1 MGLGTAQT
9 ISALAFGMN
18 MAAGL
23 NEWPYS
29 GSDEMFFHVGF
40 AARNAV
46 MATQLAA
53 AGAVCSETSL
63 DGTAGFFRALG
74 CMDRVEMVRPFAA
87 GYEILSVFHK
97 AAPACNYAQ
106 TASQSA
112 LALAREGVKASE
124 IESIRVRS
132 TAAAIAYPGCNHPG
146 PFTKTLQ
153 AKMSIH
159 FCVAATL
166 ARGVIAEA
174 NYRNLNDPEITRLAS
189 LTTLELDEELNA
201 AYPQQQGSEVI
212 LTLRGGRTLSRRL
225 PDVIPAT
232 PAEIRARFRKAAE
245 RYVDVAEL
253 ESAIDTLET
262 ASSAA
267 RVAEVMAAK

>member
-1 MGLGTAQT
+1 
-9 ISALAFGMN
+9 
-18 MAAGL
+18 
-23 NEWPYS
+23 
-29 GSDEMFFHVGF
+29 
-40 AARNAV
+40 
-46 MATQLAA
+46 
-53 AGAVCSETSL
+53 
-63 DGTAGFFRALG
+63 
-74 CMDRVEMVRPFAA
+74 
-87 GYEILSVFHK
+87 
-97 AAPACNYAQ
+97 
-106 TASQSA
+106 
-112 LALAREGVKASE
+112 
-124 IESIRVRS
+124 
-132 TAAAIAYPGCNHPG
+132 
-146 PFTKTLQ
+146 
-153 AKMSIH
+153 MSIH